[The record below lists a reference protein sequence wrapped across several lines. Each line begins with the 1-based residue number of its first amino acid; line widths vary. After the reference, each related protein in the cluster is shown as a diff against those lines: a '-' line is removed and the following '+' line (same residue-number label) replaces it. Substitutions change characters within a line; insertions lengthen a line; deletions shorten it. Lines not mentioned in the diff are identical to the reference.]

1 MLKPSENL
9 ILQLM
14 PETIKEGYLYRLIEA
29 RRQLEDAIESIMA
42 AESDGDMK
50 AAGELI
56 DLPLDEL
63 EKIQIDAL
71 RIAAQSREDAENERR
86 RSTGGKG

>member
-1 MLKPSENL
+1 MPENL

-14 PETIKEGYLYRLIEA
+14 PETIKKGYLHRLIEA

-63 EKIQIDAL
+63 ENIQIDAL
-71 RIAAQSREDAENERR
+71 RIAAQSREDAENERL

>member
-1 MLKPSENL
+1 
-9 ILQLM
+9 
-14 PETIKEGYLYRLIEA
+14 
-29 RRQLEDAIESIMA
+29 MA

-71 RIAAQSREDAENERR
+71 HIAAQSREDAENERL